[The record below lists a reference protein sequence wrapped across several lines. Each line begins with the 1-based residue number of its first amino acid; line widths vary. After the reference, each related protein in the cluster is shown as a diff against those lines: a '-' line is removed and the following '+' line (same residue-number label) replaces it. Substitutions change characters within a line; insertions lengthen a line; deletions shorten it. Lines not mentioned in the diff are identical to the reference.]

1 MVFGFGKKKTSE
13 QPIAQPKEKTILLSD
28 ISKFLEEI
36 ESPQRLETMSKA
48 KSIRENVMSNIKG
61 IHDIILQLEQD
72 DLKLDEV
79 DKNLRMVATRG
90 KNSVVSTIKKET
102 SSSLTNVTK
111 YEDVVLLAIEI
122 NQILK
127 RAGDV
132 LGVNSRIIHIFAKKY
147 ADNLKEEI
155 AKMAS
160 NRNLLSTTIH
170 AYDYLKEKSRKIE
183 EDVKKISNLKI
194 SLSQENQRISEI
206 DAEVDMTK
214 NHITELEGEINGLK
228 SMEEYKKFLE
238 IKSRIDS
245 LSTEKKEIKNKIDL
259 QFSKIS
265 RPLGKYSY
273 ISSLERPVKKI
284 MEELIREPFDVI
296 SQQTKN
302 TIIEILQAVA
312 KSVLSGSI
320 SVKDTQRA
328 IEQIE
333 ETISRLDEFLQLK
346 ESYSDKVSNLQSEL
360 IIFDIRSLE
369 SKEHELQK
377 VKMDIVNLE
386 SIKKKIQN
394 EIIEHEIQLKKLVSE
409 MESSLSSISK
419 IKLSLKLS

>member
-13 QPIAQPKEKTILLSD
+13 QPIAQPKEKTISLSD
-28 ISKFLEEI
+28 IPKFLEEI

-48 KSIRENVMSNIKG
+48 KSIRENVMSNIKE

-72 DLKLDEV
+72 DLKLDDV
-79 DKNLRMVATRG
+79 DRNLRMVATRG

-111 YEDVVLLAIEI
+111 YEDVVLLATEI

-160 NRNLLSTTIH
+160 NRNLLSTATH
-170 AYDYLKEKSRKIE
+170 AFDYLKEKSRIIE

-206 DAEVDMTK
+206 DTEVDMTK
-214 NHITELEGEINGLK
+214 NHIIKLEGEINELK
-228 SMEEYKKFLE
+228 SMVEYKKFLE

-245 LSTEKKEIKNKIDL
+245 LSIEKKEIKNKIDL

-265 RPLGKYSY
+265 RPLGKYGY
-273 ISSLERPVKKI
+273 ISSMEKNSKKI
-284 MEELIREPFDVI
+284 MDELIREPYDVI
-296 SQQTKN
+296 SQDNKT
-302 TIIEILQAVA
+302 TIIEILHAVT

-320 SVKDTQRA
+320 SVKDTDRS

-333 ETISRLDEFLQLK
+333 ETISRLDEFLKLK
-346 ESYSDKVSNLQSEL
+346 ESYSNKVKTLQDDL
-360 IIFDIRSLE
+360 VVFDINLLE
-369 SKEHELQK
+369 TKEREFQK
-377 VKMDIVNLE
+377 AKTDLENLE
-386 SIKKKIQN
+386 PIKAKIQN
-394 EIIEHEIQLKKLVSE
+394 EIKENDIQLKKIITE
-409 MESSLSSISK
+409 IESTLTSLAKSK
-419 IKLSLKLS
+419 ITLKL